1 MRLRAGGLA
10 ILVGVL
16 TLLAITLSAWQSHRS
31 RTVLREQ
38 LLAQADQRSLQIAD
52 AMSGQVES
60 LLGRID
66 HSLLYLRSD
75 WSGDVTRFDARV
87 RAELAALPAGAVSH
101 VTVVDTSDYTVYNS
115 LDLSERIYV
124 GDRKHIVAHKSGG
137 DRLVIGEPVQS
148 RLAHTWTVVLTRPLL
163 RDGRYAGAIA
173 ASVKVSYLT
182 ERLAALRGSS
192 PRDIVTLLDAE
203 RRILARSYNPAQ
215 AMGQIVPA
223 DRPYYADRSIAF
235 GSYRGPSSIDGVSRL
250 YAWRRLPGTGVIT
263 LVGLTEAEVLAPLDE
278 ALANDRVVGGAV
290 AILLALFGIGIALL
304 VLRLAREQ
312 RATAAS
318 QAFRQRLFE
327 SSHVA
332 IAVVD
337 ERARFIDCNPAAAAL
352 YGWGSAAELIGKHGL
367 VVSAPVQAD
376 DTPSAQAQHAAQ
388 ALAEG
393 SASFEWRHRRPDGE
407 IWDGEVHMMRFES
420 EGRLLLQCTLKDIT
434 ERKRAQQALRTVEQR
449 YALAARIGR
458 SAAWEIWPAERRIF
472 FDANLPR
479 LVGYAE
485 GELSENLDDWFRLV
499 PKADRA
505 RVADALLAVAEGRSE
520 HYAVEHTVQRKDGT
534 IGWIFM
540 QGERVSAPGETPMR
554 MVGSSV
560 DITERKTADR
570 ALRLLQFAI
579 DNARDEVVSMDG
591 TGRITGVNKQMC
603 ANLGMTSEEILA
615 GNVWNFD
622 PDFGPEQLAE
632 LRSKLR
638 EDGWAVF
645 ESRHR
650 RKDGSFYPVE
660 VSTSCVHFDGQ
671 DYTVG
676 FSRDITE
683 RKRAEQE
690 LRHLNEEL
698 ELRVQQRT
706 AELLA
711 AKTEAERAN
720 HAKSEFL
727 SRMSHELRT
736 PLNAILGFGQ
746 LMALE
751 KRDAR
756 STLHVREILNAGRH
770 LLELINEVLDLARVE
785 SGSLSVSPEPVA
797 LLPTMAE
804 CVALL
809 RPQAQARGVQLPEP
823 VPGCDAVHVRADR
836 TRLKQ
841 VLLNLLSNA
850 VKYNRPQGRVEV
862 ACTIE
867 AQGNAGAREVRIDVG
882 DNGPGLT
889 AQQCARL
896 FVAFERLDADER
908 RVEGTGI
915 GLALSKRLVEL
926 MGGTI
931 GVDSTPGTGST
942 FWLRLP
948 LSDAVPAPGSD
959 GPDAAPPP
967 AQPAA
972 GDPARREVLC
982 IEDNPANLRLI
993 ESVLASRRDLRLLS
1007 AIAPGLGLELA
1018 RTRQPALILLDINL
1032 PDMDGWAVLRCLLE
1046 HPATRD
1052 IPVVAVSANAM
1063 PADIERGKAAGFAAY
1078 LTKPLD
1084 VRRLMEVVDRLLAQ
1098 PSAGGGPGSLLQR

>member
-1 MRLRAGGLA
+1 MKLRAGGLA

-16 TLLAITLSAWQSHRS
+16 TLVAITLSAWQSQRS
-31 RTVLREQ
+31 HTVLREQ
-38 LLAQADQRSLQIAD
+38 LLAQAERRSLQIAD

-60 LLGRID
+60 LVARID
-66 HSLLYLRSD
+66 LSLLHLRQGWD
-75 WSGDVTRFDARV
+75 GDAAPFDARA
-87 RAELAALPAGAVSH
+87 RAEMAALPAGAVTH
-101 VTVVDTSDYTVYNS
+101 VTVIDAGGYTAYNS
-115 LDLSERIYV
+115 LNPAERIYV
-124 GDRKHIVAHKSGG
+124 GDRQHIAAHRAGG
-137 DRLVIGEPVQS
+137 DRLVIGAPVQS

-163 RDGRYAGAIA
+163 QGDRYAGAVA
-173 ASVKVSYLT
+173 ASVSVTYLSD
-182 ERLAALRGSS
+182 RLVALRGSG
-192 PRDIVTLLDAE
+192 RDVVTLLDAE
-203 RRILARSYNPAQ
+203 GRVIARNTDLSQ
-215 AMGQIVPA
+215 AMGVTSPA
-223 DRPYYADRSIAF
+223 DRPSLADRSIDF
-235 GSYRGPSSIDGVSRL
+235 GSYRGSSAIDGVARL
-250 YAWRRLPGTGVIT
+250 YAWRRLPGTGLIMV
-263 LVGLTEAEVLAPLDE
+263 LGVDEARVLAPLDE
-278 ALANDRVVGGAV
+278 ALAHDRVVGGAV
-290 AILLALFGIGIALL
+290 AVLLAMFGIGIALL
-304 VLRLAREQ
+304 LLRLAREQ

-337 ERARFIDCNPAAAAL
+337 ERARFIDCNPAAASL

-367 VVSAPVQAD
+367 DVSSPVQAD
-376 DTPSAQAQHAAQ
+376 DTPSAQAQHSAQ
-388 ALAEG
+388 ALADG
-393 SASFEWRHRRPDGE
+393 SAFFEWRHRRPDGE

-420 EGRLLLQCTLKDIT
+420 EGRLLLQCTLEDIT
-434 ERKRAQQALRTVEQR
+434 ERKRAQQALRTVETR

-505 RVADALLAVAEGRSE
+505 RVADALLAVAEGRNDR
-520 HYAVEHTVQRKDGT
+520 YAVEHTLRRKDGT

-540 QGERVSAPGETPMR
+540 QGERVSAPGETPLR

-570 ALRLLQFAI
+570 ALRLLEFAI
-579 DNARDEVVSMDG
+579 DSAPDEVISVNSVGD
-591 TGRITGVNKQMC
+591 IVGVNQRMC
-603 ANLGMTSEEILA
+603 LNLGMTADEIL
-615 GNVWNFD
+615 GSPVGNFD
-622 PDFGPEQLAE
+622 PDFAKPQFEQMMKRLQTE
-632 LRSKLR
+632 RWMR
-638 EDGWAVF
+638 F

-650 RKDGSFYPVE
+650 RTDGSIYPVE
-660 VSTSCVHFDGQ
+660 ISTSLIHFDGE
-671 DYTVG
+671 DYTVA

-683 RKRAEQE
+683 RKRTDQE
-690 LRHLNEEL
+690 LRRMNEEL
-698 ELRVQQRT
+698 EQRVQQRT

-720 HAKSEFL
+720 LAKSEFL

-751 KRDAR
+751 TRDAR
-756 STLHVREILNAGRH
+756 PTLHVREILNAGRH

-797 LLPTMAE
+797 LLPTVLE
-804 CVALL
+804 CLALL
-809 RPQAQARGVQLPEP
+809 HPQAQTRGVQLPDAAQ
-823 VPGCDAVHVRADR
+823 VCDGVHVRADR

-867 AQGNAGAREVRIDVG
+867 AHGDAGGRQVRIDVR
-882 DNGPGLT
+882 DDGPGLT
-889 AQQCARL
+889 AQQCERL

-908 RVEGTGI
+908 RIEGTGI

-931 GVDSTPGTGST
+931 GVDSTPGAGST

-948 LSDAVPAPGSD
+948 LSDAVPASASD

-993 ESVLASRRDLRLLS
+993 ESMLASRRDLRLLS

-1098 PSAGGGPGSLLQR
+1098 PSAGGGPDSLLQR